1 MFEGKFKISNKWE
14 LEGKSETAYALLH
27 EAVAKNPK
35 LTGLIEKPDI
45 KRNFIAAFAAVEAA
59 IVDDSDEA
67 ARELKEQVLEKLKQG
82 HTPDQIRDAID
93 FAECSNGHLRTVVSG
108 SHFLDDKELFD
119 ALKVSLKRMAELPRF
134 NLLSTTYGLARME
147 DGRLGTWEKTI
158 KFVKTQVPLNTAS
171 TPSQP
176 TVPTRTTALTAQ
188 QRSARQPF
196 KVVCFKCGGPHRA
209 LGDPR
214 RGIPAC
220 SVKCFCATCQEDT
233 HSTEHHDM
241 FKRIVGKYKAKET
254 DTKESGAKAMSATMT
269 CTETGNG
276 QAFCLSAQYTHAQD
290 TEPGSCPLELVDS
303 PEPKTPERKVTD
315 CGYGRVGNT
324 LLVIDYKNCYPC
336 EPINTSWKSFM
347 APGSLRFPLLKPGI
361 DPSLILNLRV
371 PSVDETSSM
380 KGDSILVSQVKSK
393 LFRVGRPRHRSKMSV
408 FTSSI
413 NSMYEYK
420 MSDAHKAEI
429 AKHGRLAKD
438 KVTKQ
443 KIRGKLKANGLTTR
457 GEVPMV
463 GPDGKTCTNARA
475 QLEGVNFSSVF
486 SDQFPTSSSE
496 AISDSNSKSG
506 VSLGCLPLNRGSY
519 SHGTCP
525 MDTSTTCNAQ
535 KTSFLDVPTHKIAP
549 AGDSV
554 GVNDMALYNA
564 EDKLDM
570 QQAFDSYNFDEVCNE
585 PTDELLSNVAAVS
598 PDAIQMTAP
607 PTTTTPVLTGEP
619 FKICQDNPK
628 RPGTA
633 SYLRYEMYKSANTKH
648 EFHMLGGTSAD
659 LLWDRKKGYITVCDS
674 ADSMDTDNFAA
685 ADDDP
690 GDESDDGTGMTDDE
704 FLAALALADP
714 P

>member
-1 MFEGKFKISNKWE
+1 MFEGKFKISNKYE
-14 LEGKSETAYALLH
+14 LEAKSETAYALLH

-35 LTGLIEKPDI
+35 LTGLIEKPDL
-45 KRNFIAAFAAVEAA
+45 KRNFMAAFAAVEAA

-108 SHFLDDKELFD
+108 SHFLDDKALFD
-119 ALKVSLKRMAELPRF
+119 ALKISLKRMAELPRF
-134 NLLSTTYGLARME
+134 NLLSTTYGLTRME
-147 DGRLGTWEKTI
+147 DGSLGTWEKTI
-158 KFVKTQVPLNTAS
+158 KFVKTQVPLNTTS

-176 TVPTRTTALTAQ
+176 TVPTRTTALSAQ

-196 KVVCFKCGGPHRA
+196 TIVCFKCGGPHRA

-214 RGIPAC
+214 RGLPAC
-220 SVKCFCATCQEDT
+220 SVKCFCSICQEDT
-233 HSTEHHDM
+233 HTMKYHDM
-241 FKRIVGKYKAKET
+241 FKRIVGKFKAKET
-254 DTKESGAKAMSATMT
+254 DTKESGAKAMSATTT

-276 QAFCLSAQYTHAQD
+276 QAYCLSAQYTHAQD
-290 TEPGSCPLELVDS
+290 TEPGSCPLEVVDS
-303 PEPKTPERKVTD
+303 PERKVTV

-336 EPINTSWKSFM
+336 EPINTAWKSFM
-347 APGSLRFPLLKPGI
+347 APGSLRFPLLGAGT
-361 DPSLILNLRV
+361 DPSLILNLRA

-393 LFRVGRPRHRSKMSV
+393 LFRVGRPRHLSKKTV

-413 NSMYEYK
+413 NSIYEYQ

-429 AKHGRLAKD
+429 AKQGHLAKD
-438 KVTKQ
+438 NVKRQ
-443 KIRGKLKANGLTTR
+443 ERRAIWKANGLTTR
-457 GEVPMV
+457 GEVRMV
-463 GPDGKTCTNARA
+463 SPDGKKCKDAHA
-475 QLEGVNFSSVF
+475 QLKGVNFSSVF
-486 SDQFPTSSSE
+486 SDQFPTSSSVT
-496 AISDSNSKSG
+496 ISDSNSKNG
-506 VSLGCLPLNRGSY
+506 VSLGCLPYNRGSH
-519 SHGTCP
+519 SNGTCP
-525 MDTSTTCNAQ
+525 MDASATCNAQ
-535 KTSFLDVPTHKIAP
+535 KGSLLGVPTHKTAP

-554 GVNDMALYNA
+554 GADEMILFNA
-564 EDKLDM
+564 EDMFDM

-585 PTDELLSNVAAVS
+585 ATEELPNDVAVVS

-619 FKICQDNPK
+619 FKICQYNPK

-633 SYLRYEMYKSANTKH
+633 SYLRYEMYKSATTKH
-648 EFHMLGGTSAD
+648 EFHMFGGTSAD

-690 GDESDDGTGMTDDE
+690 GDESDDGTGMTDGE
-704 FLAALALADP
+704 FLAALALKDP